1 MMTRLLPLFVALAL
15 AGCAGKPDLQ
25 FTAADATTAQ
35 AVATAAGLA
44 DDAQCWGYY
53 AAIAGVLAPPAPA
66 AAPVAGILTI
76 VAAKRALQATM
87 GKPACL
93 SITTQLLGEAL
104 KFSSP
109 QGAGLAT
116 ILGF

>member
-1 MMTRLLPLFVALAL
+1 MMIRLLPLLVALAL

-53 AAIAGVLAPPAPA
+53 AAIVGVLAPPAPA
-66 AAPVAGILTI
+66 AAPVAGILTL

-93 SITTQLLGEAL
+93 PITSSLLGEAL